1 MRKCGICEERGSGY
15 DKIVTATSS
24 SGLLAPRVGQQQGRF
39 TRATIFS
46 KVLLDLTSKEDRV
59 RTYYM
64 EVCLASVTAEALAN
78 ADVRELFGLPA
89 DAKVKASHVI
99 RDALERGLI
108 KPVDPDTAPRCMRYV
123 PLWA

>member
-24 SGLLAPRVGQQQGRF
+24 SGLPAPRVGQQQGRF

-46 KVLLDLTSKEDRV
+46 KVPFDLASKEDRV
-59 RTYYM
+59 RTCYM
-64 EVCLASVTAEALAN
+64 QACFASVTAEALTN

-108 KPVDPDTAPRCMRYV
+108 KPVDPDTAPRYMRYV